1 MMYNKTGAGAFVG
14 RITRYSRPSV
24 RLSVPCQPLT
34 RKRKTVQRSN

>member
-24 RLSVPCQPLT
+24 RLSVCLS
-34 RKRKTVQRSN
+34 RANL